1 MSGLIC
7 DICRKRKEKFRRWQH
22 WIVCR
27 QCEDTPEAQA
37 AIRLHGESMRA
48 LGAWVQA
55 CGEKAEQLG
64 GR

>member
-7 DICRKRKEKFRRWQH
+7 DICRKRKKKFRAWRI
-22 WIVCR
+22 WIVCDDCR
-27 QCEDTPEAQA
+27 NTPEGQE